1 MLFNII
7 RSQRCV
13 WGVIPDEPTLVC
25 AVGDRLHNST
35 IERQSS
41 NMQTTFHP
49 NTPLSRLSNKD
60 LTKEVRVCGD
70 SLREI
75 QAQIQSLN
83 NGT

>member
-1 MLFNII
+1 M
-7 RSQRCV
+7 
-13 WGVIPDEPTLVC
+13 IPDEPTLVC

-35 IERQSS
+35 IGMQLS

-49 NTPLSRLSNKD
+49 NTPLSHLSKKD